1 MLILS
6 TYICL
11 PYMFYY
17 LLLKKPLISNMGQI
31 KTFWTYVL
39 TKVWEI
45 FFEILWP
52 SEFYFLPWQTLLI
65 KRSHSE
71 IRHTILS
78 NICIRNANDPIT
90 FTFSENSNYWHES
103 LLEVIRQNIADG
115 CQQTFCFQSLLT
127 LPSNVLPLHLKQTF
141 LSVIWIFTEGEV
153 IKSKLSCPAYS
164 MNIHLRWRWWDQ
176 IQSTF

>member
-71 IRHTILS
+71 IRHIILS

-103 LLEVIRQNIADG
+103 LLEVIRQNIAG
-115 CQQTFCFQSLLT
+115 WCQQTFCFQKFVDNAQHYFAFTLKGNFPTNNLKLETLQPLSL
-127 LPSNVLPLHLKQTF
+127 
-141 LSVIWIFTEGEV
+141 
-153 IKSKLSCPAYS
+153 
-164 MNIHLRWRWWDQ
+164 
-176 IQSTF
+176 